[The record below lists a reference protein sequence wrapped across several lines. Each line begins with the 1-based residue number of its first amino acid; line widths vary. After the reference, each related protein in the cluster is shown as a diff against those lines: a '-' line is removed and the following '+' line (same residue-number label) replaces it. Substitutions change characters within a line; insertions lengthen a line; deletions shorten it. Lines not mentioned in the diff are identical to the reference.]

1 MTGGPLARPAL
12 EVAVVWRLHRDRPVR
27 YSRTGRLPLLGL
39 MGLPRGGVG
48 RAVQRGRSAFDDVLV
63 EVAVDQVHVQAA
75 GSTAL
80 GEFAGHRGSSAPAAR
95 TPGGYGDRLLL
106 AGPARNAPTMARGDW
121 TTSSML

>member
-1 MTGGPLARPAL
+1 MEGRVNASHELVTFLSKWAEMIRYDGRPAC
-12 EVAVVWRLHRDRPVR
+12 P
-27 YSRTGRLPLLGL
+27 TG
-39 MGLPRGGVG
+39 PRS
-48 RAVQRGRSAFDDVLV
+48 VQRGRSAFDDVLV